1 MKTKDL
7 KGITLKIIDTAG
19 IRKTNDEVEKIG
31 VKKAI
36 NIIDHVDLIISIFDD
51 SRAFDEEDEKIVELI
66 KNKKAIVL
74 LNKSDLQNNK
84 IDVNK
89 YFNSN
94 QKIIKFSTK
103 TEEGL
108 DKIYGYITE
117 MFDMNEISLNNG
129 ELLTNIRQKNHIDN
143 AIENLNRLDQE
154 VKNNRTVD
162 IIAIYIK
169 QILEELES
177 ITGGSVSEDII
188 NEIFSKFCLG
198 KWKTTKFD
206 K

>member
-1 MKTKDL
+1 M
-7 KGITLKIIDTAG
+7 
-19 IRKTNDEVEKIG
+19 
-31 VKKAI
+31 
-36 NIIDHVDLIISIFDD
+36 
-51 SRAFDEEDEKIVELI
+51 
-66 KNKKAIVL
+66 
-74 LNKSDLQNNK
+74 
-84 IDVNK
+84 NK

-108 DKIYGYITE
+108 DKLYGYITE

-143 AIENLNRLDQE
+143 AIENLNKLDQE

-206 K
+206 KWVKG

>member
-1 MKTKDL
+1 M
-7 KGITLKIIDTAG
+7 
-19 IRKTNDEVEKIG
+19 
-31 VKKAI
+31 
-36 NIIDHVDLIISIFDD
+36 
-51 SRAFDEEDEKIVELI
+51 
-66 KNKKAIVL
+66 
-74 LNKSDLQNNK
+74 
-84 IDVNK
+84 NK

-108 DKIYGYITE
+108 DKLYGYITE

-143 AIENLNRLDQE
+143 AIENLNGLDQE

-198 KWKTTKFD
+198 K
-206 K
+206 